1 MSARP
6 LLPALLAATLLG
18 GCAPTG
24 PVAADRA
31 AAALPGTPTE
41 GVGRYAVGDAR
52 VLALLDGRGVAPATL
67 FRGVDA
73 ATVAARL
80 RAGDEAATNP
90 DGSTGWANT
99 YQAFLVE
106 VGGRRVMID
115 TGGGGAVPGTG
126 GIANQLAASGVA
138 PETVNAVVISHMHGD
153 HIGGLLDAAGAP
165 RFPRATLHL
174 HADEAGYWGDPARA
188 AAAPEGQRPGFERAR
203 RVLDAYR
210 GRVRTF
216 RDAATI
222 VPGLTAE
229 AATGH
234 TPGHSIYR
242 LRSRG
247 ADMAFVGDM
256 IHSLAV
262 QMPQPEV
269 SLSFDA
275 DADKARAAR
284 VGFLRSNAG
293 SGTLIAGP
301 HFRTPVVT
309 LSPAGGGYRVTPVAP
324 AG

>member
-6 LLPALLAATLLG
+6 LAAALLAVTLLC
-18 GCAPTG
+18 GCAPTT
-24 PVAADRA
+24 RA
-31 AAALPGTPTE
+31 APERPAAAVE

-67 FRGVDA
+67 FQGVDA

-90 DGSTGWANT
+90 DGSVGWHNT

-106 VGGRRVMID
+106 VGGRRVLID
-115 TGGGGAVPGTG
+115 SGGGGLVPGG
-126 GIANQLAASGVA
+126 GSLAGRLAASGIDAGDVD
-138 PETVNAVVISHMHGD
+138 AVVISHMHGD

-165 RFPRATLHL
+165 RFARATLRL
-174 HADEAGYWGDPARA
+174 HADEAGYWSDPARA
-188 AAAPEGQRPGFERAR
+188 AAAPEARRVGFERAR

-216 RDAATI
+216 RGAATI
-222 VPGLTAE
+222 VPGL
-229 AATGH
+229 AAQPAVGH

-242 LRSRG
+242 LTSRG
-247 ADMAFVGDM
+247 ASMAFVGDM

-262 QMPQPEV
+262 QMPQPEA

-275 DADKARAAR
+275 DAAQARAAR
-284 VGFLRSNAG
+284 LAFLRANANG
-293 SGTLIAGP
+293 RTLLAGP

-309 LSPAGGGYRVTPVAP
+309 LAPEGDGYRVTPVAP
-324 AG
+324 SR

>member
-1 MSARP
+1 MPARSLAT
-6 LLPALLAATLLG
+6 LLAAALLA
-18 GCAPTG
+18 GCAPTD
-24 PVAADRA
+24 PVASSA
-31 AAALPGTPTE
+31 TPAVE

-52 VLALLDGRGVAPATL
+52 VLSLLDGRGVAPATL

-73 ATVAARL
+73 ATAAARL
-80 RAGDEAATNP
+80 RAGDEAMANP
-90 DGSTGWANT
+90 DGSVGWHNT

-126 GIANQLAASGVA
+126 GIAGRLAASGVA
-138 PETVNAVVISHMHGD
+138 PGQVDAVVISHMHGD
-153 HIGGLLDAAGAP
+153 HVGGLLDAAGAP
-165 RFPRATLHL
+165 RFPGATLHL

-188 AAAPEGQRPGFERAR
+188 AAAPEAQRAGFARAR
-203 RVLDAYR
+203 RVLDAYQ

-216 RDAATI
+216 REAATI

-229 AATGH
+229 PASGH
-234 TPGHSIYR
+234 TPGHSVYR
-242 LRSRG
+242 LTSGRAS
-247 ADMAFVGDM
+247 MAFVGDM

-275 DADKARAAR
+275 DTDKARAAR
-284 VGFLRSNAG
+284 LVFLRANANG
-293 SGTLIAGP
+293 RTLLAGP

-309 LSPAGGGYRVTPVAP
+309 MTPEGGGYRITPVAP
-324 AG
+324 AR

>member
-1 MSARP
+1 MPVRLFAA
-6 LLPALLAATLLG
+6 ALLSTSLLA
-18 GCAPTG
+18 GCTPADD
-24 PVAADRA
+24 VAASRPA
-31 AAALPGTPTE
+31 AAAVE
-41 GVGRYAVGDAR
+41 GVSAYAVGDAR
-52 VLALLDGRGVAPATL
+52 VLALLDGRGTAPATL
-67 FRGVDA
+67 FSGVDA

-80 RAGDEAATNP
+80 RAGDEAGTGA
-90 DGSTGWANT
+90 DGSVAWANT
-99 YQAFLVE
+99 FQAFLVE

-115 TGGGGAVPGTG
+115 TGGGGVVPGTG
-126 GIANQLAASGVA
+126 GIAGRLAASGVA
-138 PETVNAVVISHMHGD
+138 PDAIDAVVISHMHGD

-188 AAAPEGQRPGFERAR
+188 AAAPEARRGGFAAAR

-210 GRVRTF
+210 DRVRTF
-216 RDAATI
+216 NGPATI

-229 AATGH
+229 PVIGH
-234 TPGHSIYR
+234 TPGHSVYR
-242 LRSRG
+242 LTSGGRQ
-247 ADMAFVGDM
+247 MAFVGDM

-284 VGFLRSNAG
+284 LAFLRANANG
-293 SGTLIAGP
+293 RTLLAGP

-309 LSPAGGGYRVTPVAP
+309 MTPQGGGYRVRPVAS
-324 AG
+324 AR